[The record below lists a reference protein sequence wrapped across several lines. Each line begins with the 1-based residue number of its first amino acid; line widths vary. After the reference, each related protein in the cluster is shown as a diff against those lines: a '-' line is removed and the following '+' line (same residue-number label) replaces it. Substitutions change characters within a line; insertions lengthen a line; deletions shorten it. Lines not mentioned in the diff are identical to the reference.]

1 MAKIL
6 DLKGTIIVTVD
17 KETGKIPE
25 KYIPEDEDCKP
36 LTNLEIEKLLNNFT

>member
-6 DLKGTIIVTVD
+6 DLKGQLIVTAD

-25 KYIPEDEDCKP
+25 KFIPENKDCKP
-36 LTNLEIEKLLNNFT
+36 LSNLEIEKLLNNFT